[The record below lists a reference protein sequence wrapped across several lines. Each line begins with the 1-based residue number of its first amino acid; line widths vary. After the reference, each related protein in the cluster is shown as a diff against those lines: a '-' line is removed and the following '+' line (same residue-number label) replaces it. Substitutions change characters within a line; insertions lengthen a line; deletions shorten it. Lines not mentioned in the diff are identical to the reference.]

1 MTGIGTVA
9 WVMDRCDD
17 LTRHSSR
24 PDALERVYLSP
35 EHAAANTAVG
45 AWMRDAGLDTETD
58 AAGNIWGRRATDGT
72 SQRPGTPGEPALVL
86 GSHLDTVPDAGR
98 YDGMLGVVLAIAV
111 AHRLR
116 DVPLPFALEVV
127 GFSDE
132 EGTRFGKALLGSCAA
147 SGQWDPAWWDQADAD
162 DVTLREAFLQFGLA
176 PERVGDAARR
186 PEDLVGYLEAHIEQ
200 GPVLEER
207 ELPLGYVTTIAG
219 ARRFVLTVTG
229 EARHAG
235 GTPFSR
241 RRDALVAA
249 AHLVARIEELARA
262 TDCLATVG
270 DLRVEPGAVN
280 VIPGLAELTL
290 DLRGRTDAARDLLWE
305 QIAAAGKD
313 IAAERGVTFEF
324 TETHRA
330 PSTACAERMKVAVAT
345 GIAEATGA
353 TSDTVPGAG
362 APLDSVLGLWSPA
375 GHDGMAMA
383 AVTDVGMLFVRC
395 HDGISH
401 HPDEQVEADDVAA
414 ALDAYTAAVLA
425 LARTHPPAEP
435 VETLGQTR

>member
-1 MTGIGTVA
+1 MSEIGTSD
-9 WVMDRCDD
+9 WVLARCDD

-24 PDALERVYLSP
+24 PDALERVHLSP
-35 EHAAANTAVG
+35 EHAAANMAVR
-45 AWMRDAGLDTETD
+45 AWMLDAGLDTETD
-58 AAGNIWGRRATDGT
+58 AAGNLWGRRAADGT
-72 SQRPGTPGEPALVL
+72 PQRPAAPGEPALVL

-132 EGTRFGKALLGSCAA
+132 EGTRFGTALLGSCAA
-147 SGQWDPAWWDQADAD
+147 SGQWDPAWWDRTDAD
-162 DVTLREAFLQFGLA
+162 GITLREACTRFGLA
-176 PERVGDAARR
+176 PERVGDAARD
-186 PEDLVGYLEAHIEQ
+186 PADLVGYLEAHIEQ
-200 GPVLEER
+200 GPVLESAD
-207 ELPLGYVTTIAG
+207 LPLGYVTSIAG
-219 ARRFVLTVTG
+219 ARRFALTVTG

-249 AHLVARIEELARA
+249 AHLVTRIEELARA

-270 DLRVEPGAVN
+270 DLRVRPGAVN
-280 VIPGLAELTL
+280 VIPGWAQLTL

-305 QIAAAGKD
+305 QIAAAGHD
-313 IAAERGVTFEF
+313 IAAERGVTFEVA
-324 TETHRA
+324 ETHRA
-330 PSTACAERMKVAVAT
+330 PSTGCAPRLSEAVAT
-345 GIAEATGA
+345 GIAAATRTPSA
-353 TSDTVPGAG
+353 AG
-362 APLDSVLGLWSPA
+362 AEGTAPESVLGLWSPA

-395 HDGISH
+395 RDGISH
-401 HPDEQVEADDVAA
+401 HPDEHVDAADVAV
-414 ALDAYTAAVLA
+414 ALDAYTAAVLD
-425 LARTHPPAEP
+425 LARAE
-435 VETLGQTR
+435 QAR

>member
-1 MTGIGTVA
+1 MTAIGTTA

-17 LTRHSSR
+17 LTRHSAR

-35 EHAAANTAVG
+35 EHAAANTAVR
-45 AWMRDAGLDTETD
+45 AWMLDAGLDTETD
-58 AAGNIWGRRATDGT
+58 AAGNIWGRRSAAGAP
-72 SQRPGTPGEPALVL
+72 QRPGTPGEPALVL

-116 DVPLPFALEVV
+116 GQALPFALEVV

-147 SGQWDPAWWDQADAD
+147 SGQWDEAWWDQSDAD
-162 DVTLREAFLQFGLA
+162 GVTLREAFARFGL
-176 PERVGDAARR
+176 PPDRVGDAARR
-186 PEDLVGYLEAHIEQ
+186 PADLVGYLEAHIEQ
-200 GPVLEER
+200 GPVLQDR
-207 ELPLGYVTTIAG
+207 DLPLAYVTTIAG

-235 GTPFSR
+235 GTPFDR

-249 AHLVARIEELARA
+249 AHLVTRIEELARA
-262 TDCLATVG
+262 AGCLATVG
-270 DLRVEPGAVN
+270 DIHVEPGAVN
-280 VIPGLAELTL
+280 VIPGRAEVTL
-290 DLRGRTDAARDLLWE
+290 DLRGRTDADRDALWDR
-305 QIAAAGKD
+305 IAAAGRE
-313 IAAERGVTFEF
+313 IADGRGVTIEH

-330 PSTACAERMKVAVAT
+330 PSTACAPRLSRAVAA
-345 GIAEATGA
+345 GITKATT
-353 TSDTVPGAG
+353 TSSDP
-362 APLDSVLGLWSPA
+362 LGLWSPA

-395 HDGISH
+395 RDGISH
-401 HPDEQVEADDVAA
+401 HPDEHVDPEDVDL

-425 LARTHPPAEP
+425 LAEEAR
-435 VETLGQTR
+435 